1 MSDENKIVEVKREVT
16 LEDFK
21 PLDKELR
28 ELILERN
35 KAEYLNKIL
44 NRVENLFTGSKN
56 EDK

>member
-1 MSDENKIVEVKREVT
+1 MSEENKIIEVKKEVT

-44 NRVENLFTGSKN
+44 NRIENLCTGSNN
-56 EDK
+56 ENK